1 MPCPPDAIVLR
12 SVPHRAPILRV
23 HRVVQVDPTSARV
36 DGREPDGPG
45 ALPWAVGAIEGLAQT
60 AAVMLANAMAASLD
74 GRPLEGMLVAVKRFE
89 ITGEPPP
96 GAEISYHV
104 RLTRRLGPTAL
115 VTGHAECDGVRL
127 ASGELTVWVARP
139 AKA

>member
-23 HRVVQVDPTSARV
+23 HRVVDVSPTSARV
-36 DGREPDGPG
+36 TGSEPVGAG
-45 ALPWAVGAIEGLAQT
+45 ALPWAAGAIEGLAQS
-60 AAVMLANAMAASLD
+60 AAVMLANAMSASLD
-74 GRPLEGMLVAVKRFE
+74 GRPLEGMLVAIKRFE
-89 ITGEPPP
+89 VTGEPPP

-104 RLTRRLGPTAL
+104 RLMRRLGPTAL
-115 VTGHAECDGVRL
+115 VAGHAECAGQRL

-139 AKA
+139 AKG